1 MREHSKLFHVREIP
15 PGIFTKNYLS
25 WGDDDRSL
33 DVWTSGYF
41 VTEHPSVETV
51 KSFLVL
57 LSVRSPSLVFIF
69 CLNCAEIE
77 LKVLLLHIPASFA
90 YITFFSLLLNWFV
103 WKKKSISHLP
113 REKKGHEIR
122 SISRSL
128 WQCQNM
134 ILAYTGDIFQNN
146 IPMVIPITFL
156 IEPVS
161 KSHNFRPADL
171 VAVHGSRPCRVLL
184 SWEQDIFGSKL
195 VRPDGWDGC
204 PVLTKEALKNNR
216 NSPG

>member
-15 PGIFTKNYLS
+15 PGIFTKSYLS

-103 WKKKSISHLP
+103 WKKIDFSSPPWKKRAMKSGPYPAAFDNARIWYWH
-113 REKKGHEIR
+113 
-122 SISRSL
+122 
-128 WQCQNM
+128 
-134 ILAYTGDIFQNN
+134 ILAIY
-146 IPMVIPITFL
+146 
-156 IEPVS
+156 S
-161 KSHNFRPADL
+161 KT
-171 VAVHGSRPCRVLL
+171 
-184 SWEQDIFGSKL
+184 I
-195 VRPDGWDGC
+195 
-204 PVLTKEALKNNR
+204 
-216 NSPG
+216 SPWWSP